1 WTRAPLPPDRPR
13 SRKRS
18 ECLSLPPLAP
28 VPPRRSRQSLSPEG
42 QPAQPQVSAVAPVG
56 HPPSATRLQLC
67 HSDSLIHADPDELQQ
82 RDVRQPERRWAG
94 EPQSGALL
102 AVVPVR
108 QVAGQPPQLPPM

>member
-1 WTRAPLPPDRPR
+1 WTRASLPPDRPR

-18 ECLSLPPLAP
+18 ECLLLPPLAP
-28 VPPRRSRQSLSPEG
+28 APPRRSRQSLSPEE

-82 RDVRQPERRWAG
+82 RDVRHPQRPWPC
-94 EPQSGALL
+94 EPQSGAVL
-102 AVVPVR
+102 AVVPSR
-108 QVAGQPPQLPPM
+108 KVAEQPPQLPPM